1 MRLYVKSTRCNS
13 PLTNRGEARGSVAI
27 ARGKT
32 ESAAAEC
39 KYEARPGDSCSR
51 AHARV
56 IVSRSET
63 EVSPSSP
70 TAEAAH
76 EGEKKEK
83 KNGGRKRETPIAY
96 RAVERDKSAEIEIG
110 KTGVVTRAWIGSKLA
125 ISQGSLGPVPDLIS
139 ITTTSSLPT
148 DYRLHTTASH
158 ECLPTAGVARCT
170 MSRRQRREE
179 WGSIPRDRH
188 PARESSCRFPRVITR
203 ISPGKI
209 ARRR

>member
-1 MRLYVKSTRCNS
+1 MRPYVESTRCNS

-63 EVSPSSP
+63 EVPVSGGC
-70 TAEAAH
+70 ARRWKAKKKK
-76 EGEKKEK
+76 GKEK
-83 KNGGRKRETPIAY
+83 DGGRKRETPIAY
-96 RAVERDKSAEIEIG
+96 RAVECDKSAEIEIG

-148 DYRLHTTASH
+148 DYRLPDCQPWASTDRRCGAMH
-158 ECLPTAGVARCT
+158 GGVHLEDDVAENEVL
-170 MSRRQRREE
+170 SRAIA
-179 WGSIPRDRH
+179 IPW
-188 PARESSCRFPRVITR
+188 ENLLVVSRFH
-203 ISPGKI
+203 
-209 ARRR
+209 A